1 MAKTVTRGGLTV
13 AENLAR
19 FIETEALPG
28 TGLSADAFWKAADGV
43 IHKFSPKVASL
54 LRKRKSLQNRINRWH
69 KQNAGGAIDPK
80 AYRKFLE

>member
-1 MAKTVTRGGLTV
+1 MATTVTRGGLTV

-28 TGLSADAFWKAADGV
+28 TGLSADAFWSAADEV

-54 LRKRKSLQNRINRWH
+54 LRKRKSLQNKMKELGLR
-69 KQNAGGAIDPK
+69 DD
-80 AYRKFLE
+80 